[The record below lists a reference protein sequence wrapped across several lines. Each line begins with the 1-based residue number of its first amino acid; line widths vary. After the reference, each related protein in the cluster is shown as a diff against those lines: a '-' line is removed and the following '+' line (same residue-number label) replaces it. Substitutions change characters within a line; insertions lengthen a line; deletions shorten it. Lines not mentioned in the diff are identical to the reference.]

1 MFSAL
6 IDMNRSWLASLFGML
21 GCPFLLTSDLVVVI
35 VMVCLE
41 TGTGMAGDERD
52 VIQVS
57 NALGVDV
64 GLRISDVLA
73 V

>member
-21 GCPFLLTSDLVVVI
+21 GCPFLITSDLVI

>member
-1 MFSAL
+1 
-6 IDMNRSWLASLFGML
+6 L